1 MSARKTKAA
10 RAPARR
16 KSAKVPA
23 RAPGPTRAQQAAR
36 RRIIAASGVVI
47 TRESREK
54 LRRELRELLGD

>member
-1 MSARKTKAA
+1 MSARKTRAA
-10 RAPARR
+10 KAPARR

-47 TRESREK
+47 TSESRET